1 MKKLLLFSVL
11 AYSTIS
17 IGQETLFSDNFESGA
32 ANWQLN
38 AGTGSNNWIL
48 NNVYLG
54 SSGLIPDTPSQP
66 AGVFNAPNSNY
77 MHIYNATYGPLL
89 NAYNASF
96 LADDPSNRDLI
107 QVQNISTVG
116 ASDVTISYW
125 YLCGG
130 DPGSAEGKVYYS
142 TNNGTNWTLL
152 ATHHSQTT
160 WTQATYT
167 LPAFENQAT
176 LKFKFNWTNGNS
188 GSDPAFAIDDVLIT
202 GTLGSIVTTAISNVS
217 VPPSSAWCYGTTA
230 MLDVSF
236 TAQGTFNSGNIF
248 NAELSDATGDFTNP
262 TIIGSLSS
270 TATGSHTINA
280 SISNTMA
287 AGTNYRVR
295 VTSSNE
301 AAISA
306 DNGSNIVIYELPTV
320 SFAQLGTTCVYD
332 EPISLTTATPTGG
345 TYSGTGVS
353 AGEFSNATAGI
364 GTHQIIYTY
373 VDNNGCLN
381 SDTASIIVDACVSI
395 KEVQSNQ
402 FSIYPNPAAD
412 YLHISGDGITS
423 VVIVDL
429 LGNEVKLFSTAQTT
443 YDVSNLKNGTYLVKV
458 SSQNAS
464 KTFKVLIR

>member
-1 MKKLLLFSVL
+1 MKKLLLLSL
-11 AYSTIS
+11 MAYSTIS
-17 IGQETLFSDNFESGA
+17 LAQETLFSDNFESGSSK
-32 ANWQLN
+32 WTLN
-38 AGTGSNNWIL
+38 GGSGDNMWIL
-48 NNVYLG
+48 NNVFTG
-54 SSGLIPDTPSQP
+54 VTGIIPNTPSQP
-66 AGVFNAPNSNY
+66 VGIQNAPNSYY
-77 MHIYNATYGPLL
+77 MHIYSATYGPIL
-89 NAYNASF
+89 NVYNAAF
-96 LADDPSNRDLI
+96 LAGVTSNRDFE
-107 QVQNISTVG
+107 QAQNISTL
-116 ASDVTISYW
+116 DRTNVTLSYW

-142 TNNGTNWTLL
+142 TDNGDTWTLL
-152 ATHHSQTT
+152 ATHNSTSQ
-160 WTQATYT
+160 WTQETHT
-167 LPAFENQAT
+167 LPAFDNQAS
-176 LKFKFNWTNGNS
+176 LKFKFNWINGDT

-217 VPPSSAWCYGTTA
+217 VPPSSAWCYGTTT

-236 TAQGTFNSGNIF
+236 TAQGSFNSGNIF

-402 FSIYPNPAAD
+402 FSIYPNPAKD